1 MKLTMVKL
9 LGTAALASFGFSAS
23 AQTVI
28 NIEIDEVIGSVANNV
43 SSSGTFSPAAGA
55 ITVPSEIDI
64 SVSFANLPVD
74 PNQALATANSAVTQ
88 IQNASVQINSI
99 ATNVAEIDGSIN
111 LEVGG
116 ENGLTTASN
125 AANEASDAGN
135 TAANIGGNFAILD
148 QTSTSTEGSLGF
160 GGALETATTTTL
172 AANGAFSAATSSA
185 NSSSSAASEAASSAL
200 EGSVFVFGDI
210 SALGLGV
217 TNTTDVAYLGNL
229 AGTVSSAAN
238 TSNTAA
244 SFDSFNADGLG
255 VNALA
260 TNTASINGSI
270 TGSFTGGSATVGSL
284 STVAAGAI
292 NTARISGATQI
303 IVE

>member
-1 MKLTMVKL
+1 MKLTMIKL

-28 NIEIDEVIGSVANNV
+28 NIGIDEVIGSVENNV
-43 SSSGTFSPAAGA
+43 SSSGTLSPATG
-55 ITVPSEIDI
+55 IFTVPSEIDI
-64 SVSFANLPVD
+64 SVTFGSLPVD

-125 AANEASDAGN
+125 AANEASEAGN
-135 TAANIGGNFAILD
+135 TAGNIAFDFAVAID
-148 QTSTSTEGSLGF
+148 NSTTVESIEVGQVI
-160 GGALETATTTTL
+160 EETTTDTL
-172 AANGAFSAATSSA
+172 AANGAFAAATSSA
-185 NSSSSAASEAASSAL
+185 TASSSAASEAASSAL

-217 TNTTDVAYLGNL
+217 TNTTDVAYLSNL